1 MKKNRR
7 IIMLLGIFMLVS
19 ALLAALAAFLLFRI
33 NVPNASIIG
42 GADNPTAI
50 FLMSEFKV
58 PVIIIAGEI
67 LVGIICI
74 IAAVSSKNKKG
85 KGKKKPRK

>member
-1 MKKNRR
+1 
-7 IIMLLGIFMLVS
+7 MLVS

-67 LVGIICI
+67 LV
-74 IAAVSSKNKKG
+74 
-85 KGKKKPRK
+85 